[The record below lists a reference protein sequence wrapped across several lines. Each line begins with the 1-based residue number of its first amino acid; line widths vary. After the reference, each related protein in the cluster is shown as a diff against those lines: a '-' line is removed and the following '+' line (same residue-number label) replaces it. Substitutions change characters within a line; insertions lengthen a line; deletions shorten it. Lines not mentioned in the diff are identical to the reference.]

1 MPVDQEN
8 PGIFAMP
15 GTDPRPGIAYHG
27 SSYATATVSV
37 DGSIAPGDIA
47 TILIEDRTY
56 SYTVQSSDDLA
67 TIRDGLIAL
76 INSNTAEKV
85 VASAAAAFTRIRLT
99 AKVIGPDGD
108 GIQIT
113 ASSAGTAAGSTGSV
127 VMTALNSQLCC
138 ANVAGARITAD
149 NPALPGETIYVIATG
164 LGLVTPEAAKNAIV
178 DGTAYYGPVINDP
191 NSSVSSLAGGNTA
204 SVISAGLMVGAI
216 GMYQVYLELSNTLAT
231 NPVTQ
236 LTIAQDIY
244 TSNIIAI
251 PVLQP
256 APSQ

>member
-1 MPVDQEN
+1 M
-8 PGIFAMP
+8 
-15 GTDPRPGIAYHG
+15 
-27 SSYATATVSV
+27 
-37 DGSIAPGDIA
+37 
-47 TILIEDRTY
+47 
-56 SYTVQSSDDLA
+56 
-67 TIRDGLIAL
+67 
-76 INSNTAEKV
+76 
-85 VASAAAAFTRIRLT
+85 ASAAAAFTRIRLT